1 MSGKTTNLPLGRAI
15 FQENRL
21 ITGNPLEGDPV
32 GSRERMLFDP
42 VTTEAKAE
50 MAFLPE
56 GKSMDAITRRPS
68 VLPRARSDA
77 ERRETHRRRQR

>member
-1 MSGKTTNLPLGRAI
+1 M
-15 FQENRL
+15 QNRL
-21 ITGNPLEGDPV
+21 ITGKPLEGDPV

-50 MAFLPE
+50 MAFLPR

-68 VLPRARSDA
+68 EAGVHLGSYISGYVDGEGCFCVSMRPQTRIAVG
-77 ERRETHRRRQR
+77 